1 LALIKR
7 LDHMILCGRDR
18 QEWVPLIER
27 VLGLE
32 VGRSRE
38 GDEWGFSN
46 AEFNIGDGF
55 LGLVEPTGQDSP
67 LDRFLARHPEG
78 FYGVSVDVGNLIDA
92 AEFLEGQE
100 VRYRKAMRDDQ
111 VALLWVPPSATGGV
125 LYQLT
130 APVPVAQGANP
141 EYTGFSRVVVAVEN
155 LDSAQASYRRC
166 FGLEQ
171 TGEVVNPR
179 LGFTGVELDI
189 PGAPGGDSIVLAAA
203 TDSGGPL
210 ASHLSSAGPGIF
222 QFTIDVR
229 DLDAELR
236 RLADTEVPIV
246 TDTGGN
252 STVAWIDPAAL
263 RGVRVELR
271 TAP

>member
-1 LALIKR
+1 MALIKR

-18 QEWVPLIER
+18 KEWVPLIER

-55 LGLVEPTGQDSP
+55 LGLVEPTGESSP

-78 FYGVSVDVGNLIDA
+78 FYAVSIDVGNLIEA
-92 AEFLEGQE
+92 AAFLDNQG
-100 VRYRKAMRDDQ
+100 VRFRKALRDDHI
-111 VALLWVPPSATGGV
+111 ALLWVPPLATGGV

-141 EYTGFSRVVVAVEN
+141 EYLGFSRVVVAVEN
-155 LDSAQASYRRC
+155 LDSALVSYRRC
-166 FGLEQ
+166 FGLVQ
-171 TGEVVNPR
+171 TGELVSPQ
-179 LGFTGVELDI
+179 LGFAGAELDI
-189 PGAPGGDSIVLAAA
+189 PGASGGDSIVLAAA

-210 ASHLSSAGPGIF
+210 AASLSSAGPGIF

-236 RLADTEVPIV
+236 RLAASEVAV
-246 TDTGGN
+246 VADGGES
-252 STVAWIDPAAL
+252 STIGWIDPAAL
-263 RGVRVELR
+263 RGIRVELR
-271 TAP
+271 QAS